1 MQGYLNRPEA
11 TADILR
17 DGWLHSGDMGYLD
30 QDGFLF
36 VSDRIKDMIIR
47 GGENIYPAEIEGI
60 IHEFPGVAEAAV
72 IGVPDAVY
80 GEAVVAFV
88 VPMPGGS
95 IDAGKLIE
103 HVKENTAPFKAP
115 EKVIMTDSLPKS
127 AVGKILK
134 RELREIASD
143 KAK

>member
-47 GGENIYPAEIEGI
+47 EGI